1 MKYIEYGKEELD
13 YLIKKDKVLGDYIK
27 KTGFIKRELNS
38 DIFTSLISSIISQ
51 QVSTKAAK
59 TINERLNNIVINL
72 TPKKILELDDSLL
85 QSIGISFRKVSYMK
99 DIAKNF
105 IDKPYIYNN
114 LNNLPDHLIVEELIK
129 LKGVGT
135 WTAEMLLIHSF
146 NRRDVISFLDLGIKR
161 GIMRLYNK
169 DSISKED
176 WIYFK
181 NLYAPYNTIASIYLW
196 EASK

>member
-105 IDKPYIYNN
+105 TEKPHIYNN

-169 DSISKED
+169 DSTSKED

>member
-38 DIFTSLISSIISQ
+38 DIFISLISSIISQ

>member
-59 TINERLNNIVINL
+59 TINERLNNIVIDL

-129 LKGVGT
+129 LKGVGR